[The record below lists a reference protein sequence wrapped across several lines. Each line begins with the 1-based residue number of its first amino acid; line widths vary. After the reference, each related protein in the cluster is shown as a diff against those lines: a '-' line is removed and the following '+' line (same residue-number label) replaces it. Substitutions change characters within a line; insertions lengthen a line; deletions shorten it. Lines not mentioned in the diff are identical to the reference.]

1 MRFLRR
7 LFCVA
12 VVLLCTVV
20 VQSQSGIVESPVLNL
35 TFTSIDI
42 PGAGVVGAYGINN
55 NGDIVGYYGTDSN
68 ANKHAFLLR
77 NGVFSYF
84 DYPGKLSTIATGI
97 NDAGLITGYTG
108 NFFLQGFLYDGTTF
122 TSVRDGS
129 DTATVVYGINN
140 AGVVVGGAGDPYT
153 TKPFESLGGRFKTLN
168 FPGTY
173 VYGYASGINNF
184 NQVVGYT
191 DYDAYLYSHGTS
203 TKIDIPGAIKTQA
216 SGINDNGVIVGSYES
231 CSGSCAFHAYA
242 QLEGKYVSFDYP
254 GATDSFAVAINK
266 AGQIVGQYELSDL
279 TWHGFV
285 SSPITAAAFDH
296 SGADLGSQRI
306 DEIFE
311 PPSEK

>member
-1 MRFLRR
+1 MKVLRG

-12 VVLLCTVV
+12 LVLLCTVV
-20 VQSQSGIVESPVLNL
+20 AQSQSGIVESPALNL

-68 ANKHAFLLR
+68 ANKHAFLLS
-77 NGVFSYF
+77 NGVFTYF

-140 AGVVVGGAGDPYT
+140 SGVLVGGAGDPYT
-153 TKPFESLGGRFKTLN
+153 TKPFESLTGRFKTLD

-173 VYGYASGINNF
+173 VYGYASGINNS

-203 TKIDIPGAIKTQA
+203 TKTDFPGAEITEARGINDKGIIVGWYEGGTPINIYGFVLIQGKFLSFSYPGAIIT
-216 SGINDNGVIVGSYES
+216 
-231 CSGSCAFHAYA
+231 
-242 QLEGKYVSFDYP
+242 
-254 GATDSFAVAINK
+254 GATAINNY
-266 AGQIVGQYELSDL
+266 GQVIGQYELSDL

-285 SSPITAAAFDH
+285 TSPITFWDFDQ
-296 SGADLGSQRI
+296 SGPLSY
-306 DEIFE
+306 
-311 PPSEK
+311 

>member
-1 MRFLRR
+1 MKVLRG

-12 VVLLCTVV
+12 LVLLCTVV
-20 VQSQSGIVESPVLNL
+20 AQSQSGIVESPALNL

-68 ANKHAFLLR
+68 ANKHAFLLS
-77 NGVFSYF
+77 NGVFTYF

-140 AGVVVGGAGDPYT
+140 SGVLVGGAGDPYT
-153 TKPFESLGGRFKTLN
+153 TKPFESLTGRFKTLD

-173 VYGYASGINNF
+173 VYGYACGINNF
-184 NQVVGYT
+184 GQVVGFT
-191 DYDAYLYSHGTS
+191 DYDSYFYSRGIS
-203 TKIDIPGAIKTQA
+203 IKIDIPGAIKTQA
-216 SGINDNGVIVGSYES
+216 LGINDNGVAVGSYES
-231 CSGSCAFHAYA
+231 CSSSCAFHAYA
-242 QLEGKYVSFDYP
+242 QMNGKYVSFDYP
-254 GATDSFAVAINK
+254 GALGSFAVGINE

-279 TWHGFV
+279 TWHGFL
-285 SSPITAAAFDH
+285 SSPITAAAFDQ
-296 SGADLGSQRI
+296 SGLDLASQRI
-306 DEIFE
+306 DEVFE
-311 PPSEK
+311 QPSH